1 MTVAAAAFRGTRRRG
16 RRPAGGRRWRRGLT
30 LFGALLAV
38 GLLGIMM
45 AGVAAWGQQRALERR
60 GEVAAAELA
69 VLADAVAAFV
79 QGDLP
84 AALAVAPGE
93 IALATLRAA
102 GSLPPGFAERSALGR
117 SWRVLV
123 LGAGARA
130 IDVVA
135 TEDLGAGDPSAPPA
149 AVLAAAGTVRLGIVG
164 ADAPTRLRGLA
175 LDADVSAFQAAFAG
189 APRAG
194 ALASLERF
202 DADTVYGDQLF
213 RGAVPGFPELNR
225 MAADLDMDGFDIA
238 DADNVAADA
247 MTLEADLDVGG
258 DLTVVGDLV
267 VGRATTVAGA
277 VTVSAG
283 LEAQSAT
290 VAGAV
295 DADTMTVT
303 GLLDAAS
310 VDAAGAVTAGSV
322 GVTGAATAASA
333 TVGTLGAASVTA
345 RSVTAASAA
354 AADVSAGQ
362 VVVTNRIDADDAGIS
377 RLTVGVCTGC

>member
-1 MTVAAAAFRGTRRRG
+1 M
-16 RRPAGGRRWRRGLT
+16 
-30 LFGALLAV
+30 FGAALAL
-38 GLLGIMM
+38 GLLGIMI
-45 AGVAAWGQQRALERR
+45 AGVAAWAQQRSLERR

-69 VLADAVAAFV
+69 VLADAVASFV

-93 IALATLRAA
+93 IGLAALRTA

-117 SWRVLV
+117 PWRVLV
-123 LGAGARA
+123 LAAGTGA

-135 TEDLGAGDPSAPPA
+135 TETLAAGDPPAPPA

-175 LDADVSAFQAAFAG
+175 LDADVSAFQAAFGG

-202 DADTVYGDQLF
+202 DVDTVYGGQLY
-213 RGAVPGFPELNR
+213 RGAVTGFPELNR
-225 MAADLDMDGFDIA
+225 MGTDLDMGGFDIA
-238 DADNVAADA
+238 DADNVAAES

-258 DLTVVGDLV
+258 DLTVDGDLI
-267 VGRATTVAGA
+267 VGRAARFAGA
-277 VTVSAG
+277 VTVSGAAT
-283 LEAQSAT
+283 AQTAT

-303 GLLDAAS
+303 GLLDAGS

-322 GVTGAATAASA
+322 GVTGVATAASA

-377 RLTVGVCTGC
+377 RLVVGVCSGC